1 MENRFNSQR
10 YVTRGVNDSISPEFQ
25 MVLWSL
31 LDEQIRK
38 GLEMDYLQI
47 FELVSGNV
55 QSRGIQRVIHPQ
67 EQPERETTNDFTG
80 RTSPLH
86 GVTVWIIDSGE
97 YVTMLLPSEY

>member
-1 MENRFNSQR
+1 MVGQFNSQR
-10 YVTRGVNDSISPEFQ
+10 YVTRGVNESINSELQ
-25 MVLWSL
+25 TVLWSL

-55 QSRGIQRVIHPQ
+55 QSRRIQRVIHRQ
-67 EQPERETTNDFTG
+67 EQPERETTNDFRG